1 MIKKFYVI
9 STSFLFSK
17 GKLSFKL
24 LGWTDN
30 LFIAR
35 IFFDYYFPIYD
46 DLDIHVIDNMTPME
60 FLLYIKKFYNMD
72 SIDVMDLEIKY
83 QFSSLVSDSVMVYK
97 YSDEDFIYED
107 FESSLNWFIDDNIGN
122 MSSILNFYI
131 GNDKKVLEKILYF
144 FIRSKTYIKGSY
156 GKRVDPVLYYN
167 IIGNNRIILYKR

>member
-30 LFIAR
+30 LFIAK
-35 IFFDYYFPIYD
+35 IFFDYYFSTYE
-46 DLDIHVIDNMTPME
+46 DLDIHVIDNKTPIE

-72 SIDVMDLEIKY
+72 SVDVMDLEIKY
-83 QFSSLVSDSVMVYK
+83 QFSSLKPNTVMIYK
-97 YSDEDFIYED
+97 CSNEDFINED
-107 FESSLNWFIDDNIGN
+107 FETSLNWFIDDN
-122 MSSILNFYI
+122 I

-144 FIRSKTYIKGSY
+144 FIKSKTYIKGSY
-156 GKRVDPVLYYN
+156 GRRVDPVLYYN
-167 IIGNNRIILYKR
+167 IIGNNRLILYKR